1 MKKRYQIDKQ
11 RAVQNFRRE
20 AVASGGQIQ
29 FALPLPEVLALVQSG
44 LINLALAA
52 FTKMAEEM
60 MQWEATTLAGPKNR
74 ADASRE
80 NQRWGTQNGYCVVGG
95 QKIPLKRARRAE
107 PRSPSGQL

>member
-44 LINLALAA
+44 LMNLALAA

-80 NQRWGTQNGYCVVGG
+80 NQRWGTQNGIAWSV
-95 QKIPLKRARRAE
+95 ARR
-107 PRSPSGQL
+107 SP